1 MGREQCVSVRVC
13 VSVCVCVYVCVLI
26 GSVACCLRAVGSLMV
41 SIPVVA
47 VADHLLV
54 VQHVA
59 YSMQCVVRGTWQ
71 SHVGYSVCHEGWLSM
86 LA

>member
-1 MGREQCVSVRVC
+1 
-13 VSVCVCVYVCVLI
+13 VCVCVCRRLGAVYGVCVCVSI
-26 GSVACCLRAVGSLMV
+26 GSVVCCLRAVGSLMV